1 MSKAHGTELKRL
13 GVPFFGVNARH
24 VIANELQQTVA
35 ARDPLS
41 QAAITET
48 ELVELQRKM
57 IQYLEDLY
65 KD

>member
-1 MSKAHGTELKRL
+1 MAKAHNLELKRL
-13 GVPFFGVNARH
+13 GVPFFGVNPRH
-24 VIANELQQTVA
+24 VIANELQQTAA

-41 QAAITET
+41 QATITEN

-65 KD
+65 ED